1 MSVSVAQDIPYC
13 GPEKET
19 CVANVTLKDKACLIS
34 CDGLY
39 ADIEDISLKQ
49 SVMEGS
55 HIFFAFFKTLLSG
68 FLKLS
73 QGNQR
78 LQDLLAATGYFVAQG
93 KS

>member
-1 MSVSVAQDIPYC
+1 MAQDIPFC

-49 SVMEGS
+49 SVMEGLY
-55 HIFFAFFKTLLSG
+55 IFLHFF
-68 FLKLS
+68 
-73 QGNQR
+73 
-78 LQDLLAATGYFVAQG
+78 
-93 KS
+93 

>member
-1 MSVSVAQDIPYC
+1 MAQDIPFC

-49 SVMEGS
+49 SVMEGLY
-55 HIFFAFFKTLLSG
+55 ILLH
-68 FLKLS
+68 FLKLPLQGVFLTGPPPEVLAGKISKKPQES
-73 QGNQR
+73 Q
-78 LQDLLAATGYFVAQG
+78 TGPP
-93 KS
+93 S

>member
-1 MSVSVAQDIPYC
+1 MAQDIPYC

-49 SVMEGS
+49 SVMEGLY
-55 HIFFAFFKTLLSG
+55 ILLH
-68 FLKLS
+68 FLKLFS
-73 QGNQR
+73 KF
-78 LQDLLAATGYFVAQG
+78 LEVSAYFRNFRG
-93 KS
+93 IF